1 MTTTTAQLYAKFG
14 DPHNERNLALLYLPE
29 YLLTVNPKLPRR
41 IYLNKDLH
49 APLIDALRRCK
60 DAGVLNEITTF
71 DGAFSIRTVRGGVSS
86 SKHSWAYAV
95 DFNAAQN
102 RLGYTY
108 DQLVGMGL
116 RPFTEKFLSCFRA
129 AGFTCGGDWTRRPD
143 RMHFEM

>member
-14 DPHNERNLALLYLPE
+14 DPHNERNLALLYLPQD
-29 YLLTVNPKLPRR
+29 LLTANPKLPVR

-49 APLIDALRRCK
+49 APLVDALHRCK
-60 DAGVLNEITTF
+60 TVGVLGEITTF

-95 DFNAAQN
+95 DFNAAHN

-108 DQLVGMGL
+108 AQLKAMGL
-116 RPFTEKFLSCFRA
+116 RPFTETFLSSFRA
-129 AGFTCGGDWTRRPD
+129 AGFTCGGDWTSRPD